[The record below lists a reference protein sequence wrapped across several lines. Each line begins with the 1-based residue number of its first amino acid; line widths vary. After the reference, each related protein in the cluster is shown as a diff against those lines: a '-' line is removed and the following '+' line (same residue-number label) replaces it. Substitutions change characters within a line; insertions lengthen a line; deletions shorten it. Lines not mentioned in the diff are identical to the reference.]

1 MSFARA
7 NSLSKFNKDMLD
19 SLASKNFHKRGSV
32 VLEISPLNKS
42 RRKERLVSFDL
53 KSESSIKRKSSQE
66 HMPTIH
72 ETQDEANEPRK
83 DSQKGSVIRPLYLS
97 GLEKNTISLL
107 ARRLP
112 ERISGSFDYLAKD
125 VKTHKAKKNTSRRRY
140 TRIDL
145 ESTFFITLRL
155 VIIARGNR
163 IDLEDSKS
171 STSPD
176 KYLTNPLYPKSV
188 LSRDKLD
195 HAGLVRNISKIFDG

>member
-42 RRKERLVSFDL
+42 RRKERLVSFYL

-107 ARRLP
+107 ARRLA

-145 ESTFFITLRL
+145 EIM
-155 VIIARGNR
+155 IARGNR

-176 KYLTNPLYPKSV
+176 KYLANPLYPKSV
-188 LSRDKLD
+188 LIRDKLD

>member
-42 RRKERLVSFDL
+42 RRKERLVSFYL

-107 ARRLP
+107 ARRLA

-145 ESTFFITLRL
+145 E
-155 VIIARGNR
+155 N
-163 IDLEDSKS
+163 LEDSKS

-176 KYLTNPLYPKSV
+176 KYLANPLYPKSV
-188 LSRDKLD
+188 LIRDKLD